1 MVFDPVTTFA
11 IYLVGILVVFT
22 FCAIVAD
29 LWLAHDERKRRY
41 QARAQA
47 RAKRTRER
55 ELSSVEWQ

>member
-11 IYLVGILVVFT
+11 IYLVGILVVLT

-29 LWLAHDERKRRY
+29 LWLAHDERQRRD
-41 QARAQA
+41 QARAQV
-47 RAKRTRER
+47 RAQRQKER